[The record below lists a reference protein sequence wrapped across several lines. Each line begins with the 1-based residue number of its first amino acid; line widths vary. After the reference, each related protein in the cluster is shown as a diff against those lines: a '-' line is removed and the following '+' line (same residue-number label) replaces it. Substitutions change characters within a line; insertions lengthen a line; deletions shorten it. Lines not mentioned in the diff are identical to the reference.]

1 MELGG
6 SIAVTVK
13 LEITLTPTLSQTE
26 REFLPH
32 LSLRE
37 RSVRHPPDRVRG
49 SHSRKLSGYQKPGSN
64 ALSRTLYS
72 CNKRDMCWLQ
82 RLDRHRFLQLAKVL
96 GVSVAELLGEVDVP
110 KETSVPRGR
119 MRQVFYAAAK
129 LPRRQQEK
137 IVDVVEAFVDKKTAS

>member
-1 MELGG
+1 MFAGRPIHTARAVNWPTFGRLGRG
-6 SIAVTVK
+6 GG
-13 LEITLTPTLSQTE
+13 TP
-26 REFLPH
+26 
-32 LSLRE
+32 
-37 RSVRHPPDRVRG
+37 RH
-49 SHSRKLSGYQKPGSN
+49 RK
-64 ALSRTLYS
+64 TLYFRPGPGAPLYS
-72 CNKRDMCWLQ
+72 RNKRDMCWLQ